1 MSFGKLLEEI
11 RIKNGDSLRRL
22 AEKTGIIFTKLYKI
36 ELGDIAVAEDTLNK
50 FIEAYPLYKNIL
62 VEAYIK
68 EKLPQNIYTMLKVKE
83 NDDDFKENKSKIIYD
98 TIFKGLEADEQK
110 EILNNIYEKLV
121 YFSVKKNNYEEKKEK
136 LSEIKKAI
144 EEL

>member
-11 RIKNGDSLRRL
+11 RVKNGDSLRRL

-50 FIEAYPLYKNIL
+50 FIEVYPLYKNIL

-68 EKLPQNIYTMLKVKE
+68 EKLPKNIYTMLKVKE
-83 NDDDFKENKSKIIYD
+83 NDDSKENKSKIIYD
-98 TIFKGLEADEQK
+98 TIFKGLETDEQK

-136 LSEIKKAI
+136 LNEIKKAI